1 MISTRP
7 LVSAAAVLAMT
18 SGVLAGTTTAAT
30 AGVPWQVLPTG
41 TTEPITAADYRGS
54 TVAFATATGKIFMG
68 SDSGGFT
75 VALDVPGLTFADL
88 ALNPSGDRGVALA
101 ENRIWTYD
109 GAAWSEAELGAVT
122 YDLSSPTDTYPNGFC
137 PGTPGTP
144 GTYPPADL
152 HPEVDLVDVEWSD
165 DSTAFVTAFGAES
178 MLLGTVDG
186 GATWTERGRDSA
198 GNCLLDGTGISR
210 PPALAETPGV
220 LWLIHRGEIY
230 KSADGFSTA
239 SEVDKVGNKTGVA
252 VDPSNPLR
260 QLAWQEDVHYTA
272 GAVTTVGDFDDYD
285 WLDTTTPGAHDG
297 AQAIRDVVAAPGVWF
312 VVGTGGMVERVRTSE
327 DIERIPVP
335 GQGGTEWRD
344 VALNGGGRM
353 MVAGGPG
360 VVAVSTDPTAP
371 TTLTPGDLP
380 PASDPPVA
388 GNPSVQGGFVVV
400 KVRGRV
406 GRPAGVSESEA
417 CRGKVKVTFIKPKNK
432 KSGARKVKTTKI
444 GLDDTCAY
452 QKKIRLKRVKLAGSR
467 KVRMV
472 VVFPGNDAMGR
483 SKAAYTLKIR
493 G

>member
-1 MISTRP
+1 MTSPRS
-7 LVSAAAVLAMT
+7 LLSAAAALAVT
-18 SGVLAGTTTAAT
+18 SGLLAGTTPAAT
-30 AGVPWQVLPTG
+30 AAVPWQVLPTG

-54 TVAFATATGKIFMG
+54 TIAFATATGKIFMG
-68 SDSGGFT
+68 SDTGGFT
-75 VALDVPGLTFADL
+75 PALDVPGTAFVDL
-88 ALNPSGDRGVALA
+88 ALSPSGDRGVALA
-101 ENRIWTYD
+101 ENRIWTFD
-109 GAAWSEAELGAVT
+109 GVGWSEADLSGVT

-137 PGTPGTP
+137 PGTPGAP

-152 HPEVDLVDVEWSD
+152 HPQVDLVDVEWSD

-178 MLLGTVDG
+178 VLLGTSDG
-186 GATWTERGRDSA
+186 GSSWTERGRDST
-198 GNCLLDGTGISR
+198 GSCLLKGTGISR
-210 PPALAETPGV
+210 PPALADSPGV
-220 LWLIHRGEIY
+220 LWFIHRGEIH
-230 KSADGFSTA
+230 KSTDGFA
-239 SEVDKVGNKTGVA
+239 SATEVDNMGNKTGLA
-252 VDPSNPLR
+252 VDPANPLR
-260 QLAWQEDVHYTA
+260 QMAWQEDAHYTA

-297 AQAIRDVVAAPGVWF
+297 TQNMRDVVAAPGVWF
-312 VVGTGGMVERVRTSE
+312 AVGTGGMVERIRTSK

-335 GQGGTEWRD
+335 GQAGTEWRD
-344 VALNGGGRM
+344 VALNGAGRL
-353 MVAGGPG
+353 MVAGGAG

-380 PASDPPVA
+380 PASEPPVA
-388 GNPSVQGGFVVV
+388 GTPSVQGAFVVV

-406 GRPAGVSESEA
+406 GRPAGVSADEA
-417 CRGKVKVTFIKPKNK
+417 CHGTVKVTFIKPKNK

-452 QKKIRLKRVKLAGSR
+452 QKKVRLKRVKLAGSR

-493 G
+493 R